1 MFAVGDR
8 VEVKWQDGN
17 FFAANVTTV
26 HNDGFLGVEYDEVS
40 LPSPI
45 YFFIPTV
52 SLVFRHTNVGTR
64 LVPPPPPPMAPS
76 SFALY
81 PSTFA
86 LPVGPFTH
94 HALNSAQMATQRV
107 CSKSRGSTLRWLGSR
122 SSALLKTTR

>member
-40 LPSPI
+40 LPPPI

-64 LVPPPPPPMAPS
+64 VRAAYACLYSNHIRPHARTPTRLPPCSPVAP
-76 SFALY
+76 
-81 PSTFA
+81 
-86 LPVGPFTH
+86 H
-94 HALNSAQMATQRV
+94 
-107 CSKSRGSTLRWLGSR
+107 KSRRAAGHERGR
-122 SSALLKTTR
+122 